1 MFPPSWFYSAYL
13 DELFIT
19 KHIIY
24 GRNKKN
30 PHFFLRC
37 NMKMFKKN
45 SLWHLPSNN
54 HLFKLFFSS
63 SRVGRLRVLCTKV
76 HMCVVV

>member
-1 MFPPSWFYSAYL
+1 MFPTSWFYSAHL

-37 NMKMFKKN
+37 NMKVFKK
-45 SLWHLPSNN
+45 
-54 HLFKLFFSS
+54 KLTVAFTF
-63 SRVGRLRVLCTKV
+63 
-76 HMCVVV
+76 